1 MKTAKTIL
9 KIGLL
14 GVVILIVLGL
24 WNGKV
29 KKANE
34 HEFYCQ
40 LAYLDFKREIDAAL
54 EAEPVDKLAHLQAAQ
69 MNMQIL
75 YQKDCCQY
83 EETCPGGIKL

>member
-14 GVVILIVLGL
+14 GVAILIVLGA
-24 WNGKV
+24 WNEKER
-29 KKANE
+29 E
-34 HEFYCQ
+34 HKFHCQ

-54 EAEPVDKLAHLQAAQ
+54 EAESLDKLVHLQAAQ